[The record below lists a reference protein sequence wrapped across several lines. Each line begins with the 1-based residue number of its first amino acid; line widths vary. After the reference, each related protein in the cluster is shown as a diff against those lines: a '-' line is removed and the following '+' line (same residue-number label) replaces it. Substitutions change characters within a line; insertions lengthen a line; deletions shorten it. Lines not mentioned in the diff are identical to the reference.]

1 METPI
6 EAGSLDLWVIPA
18 VHIYAPPA
26 THRFVLAKTC
36 PDCGKR
42 TRMLGWSYEW
52 HGASLTCLRCGREWQ
67 GGEWMPLPFIRGAMA
82 HNIAEAK
89 ARWRRDSWHNAIV
102 SGAGR
107 RPLE

>member
-6 EAGSLDLWVIPA
+6 EAGSLDRGVMPA
-18 VHIYAPPA
+18 VYIYAPPA
-26 THRFVLAKTC
+26 SHRFVLAKTC

-67 GGEWMPLPFIRGAMA
+67 GGAGDHIIHRTQQAA
-82 HNIAEAK
+82 
-89 ARWRRDSWHNAIV
+89 V
-102 SGAGR
+102 SLSRTQHSLGFLEAGR
-107 RPLE
+107 KRDRRRRSL